1 MSLMVSFLGFL
12 ATLHLCIF
20 CDNLSAGAFQLF
32 RQEMRIWRIQHW
44 QYIDKFM
51 ANYSYFTKIFRESRM
66 LLKRGTGSGERG
78 TGNGSLGT
86 SCQRKPP

>member
-12 ATLHLCIF
+12 TTLHLCIF

-32 RQEMRIWRIQHW
+32 GQEMRIWRIQHW

-51 ANYSYFTKIFRESRM
+51 ANYSDFTKCFERASVP
-66 LLKRGTGSGERG
+66 LL
-78 TGNGSLGT
+78 T
-86 SCQRKPP
+86 SAVLVIPF